1 MFPFQYSELN
11 YPKINNYRKTK
22 RRLTCIDTY
31 LNSQI
36 KTYKIMKKV
45 AIIGSGATAIYLLKH
60 LMDNTN
66 VLKNHIE
73 EIAIFEKGDIL
84 GMGMPYNPHT
94 TDLYN
99 LSNIASEELPELIIT
114 FVDWLR
120 MQTKKT
126 LKDLGM
132 ANQEISKSEVY
143 NRLTLGQ
150 YLQAQYKGII
160 QKLID
165 QRIAVKEYPNSEVVD
180 MDYVSKNQQV
190 IVKILNGNTFTY
202 DKVVIATGH
211 VWTEKDD
218 VESGNYSSPWPIQKI
233 LPKKGHFHN
242 FKIGTLGA
250 SLSAFDV
257 VSSLSRRHGK
267 FKTDKNGKMTFYPSE
282 GAENFSVALHAA
294 NGWLPNLQYEQEEP
308 MREIYR
314 HLTRDKIF
322 EIIDN
327 EGYLRIETYF
337 DEVCRPALIKAFT
350 KDKMKS
356 VVEKLRDDAYSMT
369 DFIDDMTTKHE
380 YKNAFEG
387 MRYEMIEAKA
397 SVENKKPIHWKEV
410 IDDLMYALNFHA
422 ELMPAED
429 HLYFQKN
436 IMPFLMNVI
445 AAMPLPSGNLM
456 LALYDAKKLEIVAGY
471 ATVSEESK
479 KGITTIDV
487 KDGEAIYPIDYKMF
501 IHCGGQKPLNI
512 DDFPFETLVKNGVVR
527 KARVKFS
534 NNDEAKDLLKTD
546 KKQLILKKKNEYY
559 YATGGIDIDASYRVI
574 GENDKPN
581 NSIYDITFTHT
592 NGARPYSYGL
602 QACSATSHILVQAW
616 IKSLEENVEIVGNI
630 EEITEIY
637 ELTPEL

>member
-1 MFPFQYSELN
+1 
-11 YPKINNYRKTK
+11 
-22 RRLTCIDTY
+22 
-31 LNSQI
+31 
-36 KTYKIMKKV
+36 MKKI

-60 LMDNTN
+60 LMDNANT
-66 VLKNHIE
+66 LKNHIE

-84 GMGMPYNPHT
+84 GMGMPYNPRT

-114 FVDWLR
+114 FVDWLKI
-120 MQTKKT
+120 QDKKT
-126 LKDLGM
+126 LKNLGLI
-132 ANQEISKSEVY
+132 NQEISKSEVY

-150 YLQAQYKGII
+150 YLQAQYRGII
-160 QKLID
+160 KRLNDDGI
-165 QRIAVKEYPNSEVVD
+165 IVKEYPKSEVID
-180 MDYVSKNQQV
+180 LDYVSKNQQV
-190 IVKILNGNTFTY
+190 ILKISNNNTYIF
-202 DKVVIATGH
+202 DKVVVATGH

-218 VESGNYSSPWPIQKI
+218 VESGNYASPWPIQKI
-233 LPKKGHFHN
+233 LPKEGHFHN

-257 VSSLSRRHGK
+257 VSSLSRRHGT
-267 FKTDKNGKMTFYPSE
+267 FKTDKDGKMTFKPAE
-282 GAENFSVALHAA
+282 GAENFSIALHAA

-314 HLTRDKIF
+314 HLTREKIF
-322 EIIDN
+322 EILDA
-327 EGYLRIETYF
+327 EGYLRIDTFF
-337 DEVCRPALIKAFT
+337 DEVCRPALTIAFK
-350 KDKMKS
+350 KDKMKEM
-356 VVEKLRDDAYSMT
+356 VEKLGDDAYSFT

-429 HLYFQKN
+429 HLFFQKQVT
-436 IMPFLMNVI
+436 PFLMNVI
-445 AAMPLPSGNLM
+445 AAMPLPSGNLL
-456 LALYDAKKLEIVAGY
+456 LALYDAGKLEIVAGY
-471 ATVSEESK
+471 ASVADDSK
-479 KGITTIDV
+479 KGLTTINV
-487 KDGEAIYPIDYKMF
+487 KDGEATYPIDYKMF
-501 IHCGGQKPLNI
+501 IQCGGQRPLNI
-512 DDFPFETLVKNGVVR
+512 DDYPFKSLVEKGVVK
-527 KARVKFS
+527 KASVKFS
-534 NNDEAKDLLKTD
+534 DKEEAKALLKTD
-546 KKQLILKKKNEYY
+546 KKELVFKKKNEYY
-559 YATGGIDIDASYRVI
+559 YATGGIAIDASYRVI

-581 NSIYDITFTHT
+581 NSIHDITFTHT
-592 NGARPYSYGL
+592 NGIRPYSYGL

-616 IKSLEENVEIVGNI
+616 VKSLEENMEIVGGI

>member
-1 MFPFQYSELN
+1 
-11 YPKINNYRKTK
+11 
-22 RRLTCIDTY
+22 
-31 LNSQI
+31 
-36 KTYKIMKKV
+36 MKKI

-60 LMDNTN
+60 LMDNAN

-114 FVDWLR
+114 FVDWLK
-120 MQTKKT
+120 MQDKKT
-126 LKDLGM
+126 LKNLGL

-150 YLQAQYKGII
+150 YLQAQYRGII
-160 QKLID
+160 QKLIAD
-165 QRIAVKEYPNSEVVD
+165 GIEVKEYPKSEVVD
-180 MDYVSKNQQV
+180 MDYFSKNQQV
-190 IVKILNGNTFTY
+190 TIKISNGDTY
-202 DKVVIATGH
+202 VFDKVVIATGH

-218 VESGNYSSPWPIQKI
+218 VESGYYASPWPIQKI
-233 LPKKGHFHN
+233 LPKEGKFHN

-257 VSSLSRRHGK
+257 ASSLSRRHGE
-267 FKTDKNGKMTFYPSE
+267 FKTDKNGKMTFHPYE
-282 GAENFSVALHAA
+282 GAENFSLALHAA

-314 HLTRDKIF
+314 HLTRENIF
-322 EIIDN
+322 EIIDS
-327 EGYLRIETYF
+327 EGYLRIDTFF
-337 DEVCRPALIKAFT
+337 DEVCRPALTTAFK
-350 KDKMKS
+350 KDKMKDM
-356 VVEKLRDDAYSMT
+356 VENLSDNSYSLS
-369 DFIDDMTTKHE
+369 DFINDMTTKHE

-429 HLYFQKN
+429 HLYFQKQ

-445 AAMPLPSGNLM
+445 AAMPLPSGNLL

-471 ATVSEESK
+471 ASVAEDSK
-479 KGITTIDV
+479 KGITTINV
-487 KDGEAIYPIDYKMF
+487 KDGEALYPIDYKMF
-501 IHCGGQKPLNI
+501 IQCGGQKPLNI
-512 DDFPFETLVKNGVVR
+512 DDYQFKTLVQKGIVR
-527 KARVKFS
+527 KARVKFAD
-534 NNDEAKDLLKTD
+534 NNEAKSLLKTD
-546 KKQLILKKKNEYY
+546 KKELVLKKNNEYY
-559 YATGGIDIDASYRVI
+559 YATGGIDIDGCYRVI

-581 NSIYDITFTHT
+581 NSIHDITFTHIT
-592 NGARPYSYGL
+592 GIRPYSYGL

-616 IKSLEENVEIVGNI
+616 VKSLEENIEIEGNI

>member
-1 MFPFQYSELN
+1 
-11 YPKINNYRKTK
+11 
-22 RRLTCIDTY
+22 
-31 LNSQI
+31 
-36 KTYKIMKKV
+36 MKKI

-99 LSNIASEELPELIIT
+99 LSNIASEELPELLIT
-114 FVDWLR
+114 FVDWLN
-120 MQTKKT
+120 MQSKKT
-126 LKDLGM
+126 LKDLGL

-143 NRLTLGQ
+143 NRLALGQ
-150 YLQAQYKGII
+150 YLQTQYRGII
-160 QKLID
+160 QKLND
-165 QRIAVKEYPNSEVVD
+165 EGIAVKEFSNSEVVD
-180 MDYVSKNQQV
+180 LEYLPKNQQV
-190 IVKILNGNTFTY
+190 IIKITNGNTYTY

-211 VWTEKDD
+211 IWTEKDD
-218 VESGNYSSPWPIQKI
+218 VQSGYYASPWPIQKI
-233 LPKKGHFHN
+233 LPKEGKFHN

-257 VSSLSRRHGK
+257 VSSLSRRHGE
-267 FKTDKNGKMTFYPSE
+267 FKTDKTGKMTFHPSE
-282 GAENFSVALHAA
+282 GAENFCISLHAA

-322 EIIDN
+322 QILDA
-327 EGYLRIETYF
+327 EGNLRIDTFF
-337 DEVCRPALIKAFT
+337 DEVCRPALTTAFK
-350 KDKMKS
+350 KDKMKDII
-356 VVEKLRDDAYSMT
+356 EKLNDDAYSMT

-429 HLYFQKN
+429 HLYFQKQ

-445 AAMPLPSGNLM
+445 AAMPLPSGNLL
-456 LALYDAKKLEIVAGY
+456 LALYDAKKLEIVAGF
-471 ATVSEESK
+471 ATVAEDSK
-479 KGITTIDV
+479 NGITTINV

-501 IHCGGQKPLNI
+501 IQCGGQKPLNI
-512 DDFPFETLVKNGVVR
+512 DDYPFRTLVEKGVVR
-527 KARVKFS
+527 KARVKFADS
-534 NNDEAKDLLKTD
+534 NEAKNLLNTERKE
-546 KKQLILKKKNEYY
+546 LVLKKKNDYY
-559 YATGGIDIDASYRVI
+559 YATGGIDIDGSYRVI
-574 GENDKPN
+574 SENDKPN
-581 NSIYDITFTHT
+581 NSIHDITFTHIT
-592 NGARPYSYGL
+592 GIRPYSYGL

-616 IKSLEENVEIVGNI
+616 VKSLEENVEIVGNI
-630 EEITEIY
+630 EEVSEIY

>member
-1 MFPFQYSELN
+1 MNTLSPIIHQSFIL
-11 YPKINNYRKTK
+11 KRTK
-22 RRLTCIDTY
+22 
-31 LNSQI
+31 N
-36 KTYKIMKKV
+36 MKKI

-60 LMDNTN
+60 LMDNTY
-66 VLKNHIE
+66 VLKKHIE

-114 FVDWLR
+114 FVDWLK

-126 LKDLGM
+126 LKDLGL
-132 ANQEISKSEVY
+132 ASQEISKSEVY
-143 NRLTLGQ
+143 NRLALGQ
-150 YLQAQYKGII
+150 YLQAQYKEII
-160 QKLID
+160 KKLIND
-165 QRIAVKEYPNSEVVD
+165 GIVVNEYPNSEVID
-180 MDYVSKNQQV
+180 IEYIPKNQQV
-190 IVKILNGNTFTY
+190 TLSILKGKTYTY

-233 LPKKGHFHN
+233 LPKEGHFHN

-267 FKTDKNGKMTFYPSE
+267 FKTDKAGKMTFHPSE
-282 GAENFSVALHAA
+282 GAEDFSIALHAA

-314 HLTRDKIF
+314 HMTRDKIF
-322 EIIDN
+322 EILDI
-327 EGYLRIETYF
+327 EGYMRIETF
-337 DEVCRPALIKAFT
+337 FNEVCRPALIIAFK
-350 KDKMKS
+350 KDKMKDM
-356 VVEKLRDDAYSMT
+356 VEKLGDESYSLT
-369 DFIDDMTTKHE
+369 EFINDMTTKHE

-429 HLYFQKN
+429 HLYFHKN
-436 IMPFLMNVI
+436 VMPFLMNVI
-445 AAMPLPSGNLM
+445 AAMPLPSGNLL

-471 ATVSEESK
+471 ATVSEEHK
-479 KGITTIDV
+479 KGLTTVNI

-501 IHCGGQKPLNI
+501 IQCGGQKPLNI
-512 DDFPFETLVKNGVVR
+512 DDYPFKSLVKNGIVR
-527 KARVKFS
+527 KARIKFS
-534 NNDEAKDLLKTD
+534 DKIEAKSLLKTD
-546 KKQLILKKKNEYY
+546 KKELVLKKKNEYY
-559 YATGGIDIDASYRVI
+559 YATGGIDIDGIYRVI

-581 NSIYDITFTHT
+581 DSIHDITFTHT
-592 NGARPYSYGL
+592 TGIRPYSYGL

-616 IKSLEENVEIVGNI
+616 VKSLEENIEIVGNI

-637 ELTPEL
+637 EMTPEL

>member
-1 MFPFQYSELN
+1 
-11 YPKINNYRKTK
+11 
-22 RRLTCIDTY
+22 
-31 LNSQI
+31 
-36 KTYKIMKKV
+36 MKKI

-66 VLKNHIE
+66 ILKNHLE
-73 EIAIFEKGDIL
+73 EIAIFEKDDIL
-84 GMGMPYNPHT
+84 GMGMPYNPNT

-114 FVDWLR
+114 FVDWLK
-120 MQTKKT
+120 MQTQKT
-126 LKDLGM
+126 LDDLGIG
-132 ANQEISKSEVY
+132 NQVINKSEVY
-143 NRLTLGQ
+143 NRLALGR
-150 YLQAQYKGII
+150 YLQTQYQGIFER
-160 QKLID
+160 LID
-165 QRIAVKEYPNSEVVD
+165 QGINVKEYPKSEVIDV
-180 MDYVSKNQQV
+180 DYVSKTEKV
-190 IVKILNGNTFTY
+190 TLKIANGNAYDY
-202 DKVVIATGH
+202 DKVVISTGH
-211 VWTEKDD
+211 MWTEKDD
-218 VESGNYSSPWPIQKI
+218 VKSGNYASPWPIQKI
-233 LPKKGHFHN
+233 LPKNGHLHN

-257 VSSLSRRHGK
+257 VSSLSRRHGE
-267 FKTDKNGKMTFYPSE
+267 FKTDKNGRMTFHPFE
-282 GAENFSVALHAA
+282 GAENFSIAMHAA

-314 HLTRDKIF
+314 HMTRGKIF
-322 EIIDN
+322 EILDN
-327 EGYLRIETYF
+327 RGHLRINTYF
-337 DEVCRPALIKAFT
+337 NEVCRPALIKAFK
-350 KDKMKS
+350 KDKMKDM
-356 VVEKLRDDAYSMT
+356 VEKLGNETYSMAE
-369 DFIDDMTTKHE
+369 FIKDMTSKHE

-387 MRYEMIEAKA
+387 MRYEMKEAKA

-429 HLYFQKN
+429 HLCFHKK

-471 ATVSEESK
+471 ASVSENKK

-512 DDFPFETLVKNGVVR
+512 DNFPFETLVKKGIVR
-527 KARVKFS
+527 QARVKFCEE
-534 NNDEAKDLLKTD
+534 DEAKKMLKTD
-546 KKQLILKKKNEYY
+546 KKDLIFKQKNEYY

-574 GENDKPN
+574 GENNKPN
-581 NSIYDITFTHT
+581 NSIHDITFTHT

-602 QACSATSHILVQAW
+602 QACSATSLILVQAW
-616 IKSLEENVEIVGNI
+616 VKSLEKNVEIVGDI
-630 EEITEIY
+630 EEVSEIY

>member
-1 MFPFQYSELN
+1 
-11 YPKINNYRKTK
+11 
-22 RRLTCIDTY
+22 
-31 LNSQI
+31 
-36 KTYKIMKKV
+36 MKKI

-60 LMDNTN
+60 LMDNTH
-66 VLKNHIE
+66 VLRNHIE

-99 LSNIASEELPELIIT
+99 LSNIASEELPELLIT
-114 FVDWLR
+114 FVDWLK
-120 MQTKKT
+120 MQSKKT
-126 LKDLGM
+126 LKDLGL

-143 NRLTLGQ
+143 NRLALGQ
-150 YLQAQYKGII
+150 YLQTQYRGII
-160 QKLID
+160 QKLSDEGIS
-165 QRIAVKEYPNSEVVD
+165 VKEYPNSEVID
-180 MDYVSKNQQV
+180 LDYISKNQQV
-190 IVKILNGNTFTY
+190 TIKIANDSTYTF

-218 VESGNYSSPWPIQKI
+218 VQSGYYASPWPIQKI
-233 LPKKGHFHN
+233 LPKEGKFHN

-257 VSSLSRRHGK
+257 VSSLSRRHGE
-267 FKTDKNGKMTFYPSE
+267 FKTDKTGKMTFHPYE
-282 GAENFSVALHAA
+282 GAEIFCISLHAA

-322 EIIDN
+322 EIIDA
-327 EGYLRIETYF
+327 EGNLRIDTFF
-337 DEVCRPALIKAFT
+337 DEVCRPALMTAFK
-350 KDKMKS
+350 KDKMKDI
-356 VVEKLRDDAYSMT
+356 VQKLSDNSYTLT
-369 DFIDDMTTKHE
+369 DFIENMTTKHE

-410 IDDLMYALNFHA
+410 IDDLMYSLNFHA

-429 HLYFQKN
+429 HLYFQKQ

-445 AAMPLPSGNLM
+445 AAMPLPSGNLL
-456 LALYDAKKLEIVAGY
+456 LALYDAEKLEIVAGY
-471 ATVSEESK
+471 ASIAEEHK
-479 KGITTIDV
+479 KGLTTVNV

-501 IHCGGQKPLNI
+501 IQCGGQKPLNI
-512 DDFPFETLVKNGVVR
+512 DDYPFRTLVEKGVVR
-527 KARVKFS
+527 KARVKFAD
-534 NNDEAKDLLKTD
+534 NNEAKSLLKTD
-546 KKQLILKKKNEYY
+546 KKDLVLKNKNEYY
-559 YATGGIDIDASYRVI
+559 YATGGIDIDGSYRVI
-574 GENDKPN
+574 SENDKPN
-581 NSIYDITFTHT
+581 NSIHDITFTHIT
-592 NGARPYSYGL
+592 GIRPYSYGL

-616 IKSLEENVEIVGNI
+616 VKSMEENVEIVGNI
-630 EEITEIY
+630 EEISEIY

>member
-1 MFPFQYSELN
+1 
-11 YPKINNYRKTK
+11 
-22 RRLTCIDTY
+22 
-31 LNSQI
+31 
-36 KTYKIMKKV
+36 MKKI

-84 GMGMPYNPHT
+84 GMGMPYNPNT

-114 FVDWLR
+114 FVDWLK
-120 MQTKKT
+120 MQSKKA
-126 LKDLGM
+126 LKDLGL

-143 NRLTLGQ
+143 NRLALGQ
-150 YLQAQYKGII
+150 FLQAQYRGII
-160 QKLID
+160 KKLID
-165 QRIAVKEYPNSEVVD
+165 EGIEVKEYAKSEVVD
-180 MDYVSKNQQV
+180 MDYITKNQQV
-190 IVKILNGNTFTY
+190 IVQIASGNTYTF

-211 VWTEKDD
+211 VWTDKDD
-218 VESGNYSSPWPIQKI
+218 VQSGYYASPWPIQKI
-233 LPKKGHFHN
+233 LPKKGKFHN

-257 VSSLSRRHGK
+257 VSSLSRRHGE
-267 FKTDKNGKMTFYPSE
+267 FKTDKTGKMIFHPSE
-282 GAENFSVALHAA
+282 GAENFCISLHAA

-322 EIIDN
+322 EILDG
-327 EGYLRIETYF
+327 EGNLRINTFF
-337 DEVCRPALIKAFT
+337 DEVCRPALTTAFK
-350 KDKMKS
+350 KDKMKDM
-356 VVEKLRDDAYSMT
+356 VEKLSDNYYSLT

-429 HLYFQKN
+429 HLYFQKQ

-445 AAMPLPSGNLM
+445 AAMPLPSGNLL

-471 ATVSEESK
+471 ASIAEEHK
-479 KGITTIDV
+479 KGLTTVNV
-487 KDGEAIYPIDYKMF
+487 KDGEAVYPIDYKMF
-501 IHCGGQKPLNI
+501 IQCGGQKPLNI
-512 DDFPFETLVKNGVVR
+512 DDYPFRSLVEKGVVR
-527 KARVKFS
+527 KARVKFADD
-534 NNDEAKDLLKTD
+534 NEAKNLLKSD
-546 KKQLILKKKNEYY
+546 KKELVLKKKNEYY
-559 YATGGIDIDASYRVI
+559 YATGGIDIDGSYRVI
-574 GENDKPN
+574 SENDKPN
-581 NSIYDITFTHT
+581 NSIHDITFTHIT
-592 NGARPYSYGL
+592 GIRPYSYGL

-616 IKSLEENVEIVGNI
+616 IKSLEENVEIAGNI
-630 EEITEIY
+630 EEISEIY